1 MTEQELLD
9 VFRASASSVIKP
21 DMLTPAG
28 LLWVEQQ
35 IELAAAR
42 GADDSRLADAAT
54 ARQLADEFFA
64 AVFVHGPARFGLAP
78 SLLAPPQLEQ
88 LAAAFAFW
96 PFKRL

>member
-9 VFRASASSVIKP
+9 VFRVSASAAIKP
-21 DMLTPAG
+21 GLLTPAG

-42 GADDSRLADAAT
+42 GANDSRLADAAT
-54 ARQLADEFFA
+54 ARRQADEFFSA
-64 AVFVHGPARFGLAP
+64 IFDNGPASFGLKASP
-78 SLLAPPQLEQ
+78 LTPTQLEQ
-88 LAAAFAFW
+88 LAATFAFW